1 MSRSNTIP
9 YFPTAPKEYDQK
21 YLADVVRAFSVFAQQ
36 TRIPGEGRN
45 TFTVFTNL
53 HTDDYGLE
61 NGAVFQQNGFLKISL
76 TGSPHVRGL
85 NGTGQLGQVTVV
97 TP

>member
-1 MSRSNTIP
+1 MSRINTIP
-9 YFPTAPKEYDQK
+9 YFPNAPKEYDQK

-36 TRIPGEGRN
+36 TRTPGEGRN

-53 HTDDYGLE
+53 HTDDFGLE
-61 NGAVFQQNGFLKISL
+61 NGSVFQQNGFLKISL
-76 TGSPHVRGL
+76 TNAPHVRGL
-85 NGTGQLGQVTVV
+85 NGTAQLGQVTVV